1 MSVSTLQTRW
11 GRTEVCEV
19 EDGGM
24 VVVGRIAREVDR
36 AIHPSSHEVEAVPE
50 VTQQALAQVAFSETI
65 GS

>member
-1 MSVSTLQTRW
+1 
-11 GRTEVCEV
+11 VCEV